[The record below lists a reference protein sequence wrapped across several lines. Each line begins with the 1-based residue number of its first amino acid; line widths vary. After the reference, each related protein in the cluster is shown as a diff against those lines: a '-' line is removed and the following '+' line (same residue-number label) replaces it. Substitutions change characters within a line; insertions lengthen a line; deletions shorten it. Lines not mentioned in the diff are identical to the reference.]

1 MPAAYTKDFLIE
13 VALSRFDILNLNDTE
28 KDEMRVMFAKSFDLH
43 GKEKFRQY
51 ASVTPDVVKSYKN
64 SLLKD

>member
-1 MPAAYTKDFLIE
+1 
-13 VALSRFDILNLNDTE
+13 
-28 KDEMRVMFAKSFDLH
+28 MRVMFAKSFDLH